1 MSANKQDLF
10 IQEKIRNFPE
20 FMKVYLLLP
29 NREAQYSREP
39 RPHIK
44 LFDGVMSQNHVKQV
58 TCFNSVPCNKV
69 LSDTQF

>member
-20 FMKVYLLLP
+20 FMKVYLLPP
-29 NREAQYSREP
+29 NREAQYSHEP

-44 LFDGVMSQNHVKQV
+44 LFDGVMSQYHVKQV
-58 TCFNSVPCNKV
+58 TCFNSVPCIKV
-69 LSDTQF
+69 HSEMQF